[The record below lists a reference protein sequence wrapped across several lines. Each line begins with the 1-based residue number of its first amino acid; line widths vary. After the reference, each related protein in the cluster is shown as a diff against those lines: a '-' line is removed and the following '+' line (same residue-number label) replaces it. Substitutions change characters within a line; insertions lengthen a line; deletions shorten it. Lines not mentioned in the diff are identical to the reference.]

1 MNFFVILLKTK
12 IYLKIKVIRFQNFS
26 NMFTCLNLVDLIGS
40 KMLEEKISLFN
51 LVNLSPQSNATQSLK
66 RRERVKKKAV
76 KWSKDPNTG
85 LVRYSNVYFGGNRA
99 LKYRTI

>member
-12 IYLKIKVIRFQNFS
+12 IYLKIKVIRFQNFL

-51 LVNLSPQSNATQSLK
+51 VVNLSPQSNATKSLK
-66 RRERVKKKAV
+66 RREKRKQA
-76 KWSKDPNTG
+76 SG
-85 LVRYSNVYFGGNRA
+85 VR
-99 LKYRTI
+99 IQIPD